1 MASIRERNGKFNVIY
16 SYTNEKGERKQ
27 KWETY
32 ETKAEAKR
40 RKKEI
45 EYKKEMGSF
54 VVRKCKTLDEL
65 ITEYVALYGKENW
78 ALSTYEGNVSL
89 INNYI
94 LPVIGDA
101 KLSEI
106 NTRFIER
113 YYQSLLKRRAVI
125 NPLNKTSRNEF
136 VSSSTVRDIN
146 KLLRNCFEQAVK
158 WELMEKNPCT
168 HATVPKHKSQKRDI
182 WTADTLMYALSVC
195 EDERLKLAINLSFSC
210 SLRLGELLGLTWD
223 CVDIS
228 HEAIEENR
236 AYVFIN
242 KESQRIRK
250 ESLNALDGK
259 DVLLVFPTN
268 HKKNSTVRI
277 LKTPKTESRVR
288 KIFLPKSVANMLVDW
303 KAEQDE
309 MKEIPG
315 DEYMYYNLPPVV
327 FHSFRHSSVTY
338 KLKLNGGDIK
348 AVQGDSGHA
357 QVNMVTDVYS
367 HILDDDRRKNAE
379 LFEEAFYEKKNLDPQ
394 MHVQQENNNAPVADE
409 VDPELLAK
417 VLANPE
423 MWAFLNS
430 LAKTMK

>member
-1 MASIRERNGKFNVIY
+1 MKKARENRNGKPM
-16 SYTNEKGERKQ
+16 KQ
-27 KWETY
+27 KPKQRE
-32 ETKAEAKR
+32 EKR
-40 RKKEI
+40 KLNIKK
-45 EYKKEMGSF
+45 
-54 VVRKCKTLDEL
+54 R
-65 ITEYVALYGKENW
+65 
-78 ALSTYEGNVSL
+78 
-89 INNYI
+89 
-94 LPVIGDA
+94 
-101 KLSEI
+101 
-106 NTRFIER
+106 
-113 YYQSLLKRRAVI
+113 
-125 NPLNKTSRNEF
+125 
-136 VSSSTVRDIN
+136 
-146 KLLRNCFEQAVK
+146 
-158 WELMEKNPCT
+158 
-168 HATVPKHKSQKRDI
+168 
-182 WTADTLMYALSVC
+182 
-195 EDERLKLAINLSFSC
+195 SFSC

-228 HEAIEENR
+228 PEAIEENR

-277 LKTPKTESRVR
+277 LKTPKTESSVR

-309 MKEIPG
+309 MKEILG
-315 DEYMYYNLPPVV
+315 DEYMDYNLVMASTFGLPLGDGAIRGPLKKLIEDYNLPPVV

-367 HILDDDRRKNAE
+367 HILYDDRRKNAE

-394 MHVQQENNNAPVADE
+394 MHVQQENNNATAADE
-409 VDPELLAK
+409 IDPEFLAK

-423 MWAFLNS
+423 MRALLNS
-430 LAKTMK
+430 LAKTIK